1 MDKKKI
7 LIVDDEKEMVEME
20 AMRLEASGYQ
30 VLTAFDG
37 ESGIQMAQKEKPD
50 IILLDIML
58 PKLDGY
64 LVCAKLKRDSHCVD
78 IPIILLTAV
87 DHNYDPDLGRKVGA
101 DFYIMKPFEPKTLL
115 AKIKELIKKYPRK
128 S

>member
-20 AMRLEASGYQ
+20 AMRLAASGYE
-30 VLTAFDG
+30 VLTAYDG
-37 ESGIQMAQKEKPD
+37 ESGLEIAHREKPD

-58 PKLDGY
+58 PKMDGY
-64 LVCAKLKRDSHCVD
+64 LVCAKLKRDARYGK
-78 IPIILLTAV
+78 IPIILVTAV
-87 DHNYDPDLGRKVGA
+87 DQNYDVDLGKQVGA
-101 DFYIMKPFEPKTLL
+101 DFYVMKPFEPKMLL
-115 AKIKELIKKYPRK
+115 AKIKELIRKPARK

>member
-20 AMRLEASGYQ
+20 AMRLEASGYR
-30 VLTAFDG
+30 VLTAYDG
-37 ESGIQMAQKEKPD
+37 ESGLEMARKEDPD

-58 PKLDGY
+58 PKIDGY
-64 LVCAKLKRDSHCVD
+64 LVCAKLKRDSRYSN
-78 IPIILLTAV
+78 IPIILVTAV
-87 DHNYDPDLGRKVGA
+87 DHNYDPDLGNKVGA
-101 DFYIMKPFEPKTLL
+101 DFYIMKPFEPKMLL
-115 AKIKELIKKYPRK
+115 AKIKELIKRSSRK